1 MSKNVPDVAYLPARY
16 ALLQQEQLT
25 FSNLLAMTPNYY
37 YKEAYETTTYG
48 AMLQA
53 VAREQARLEWRY
65 QYDLVTRDPKILY
78 PHDAKR
84 QWAGPLFVSRSYP
97 TTVQTDSEYRN
108 MIVDLVAAFRRGS
121 TAASIGDVIR
131 AYTGQS
137 FYVEE
142 LYKQIGKSS
151 YYDQSD
157 RNAIRV
163 SVYANTRTGYDNTQ
177 VNTLS
182 QDLYDAIDLAKP
194 AHVGINLTSIF
205 GLDENIGQLVTGV
218 DSVGGITDQLQI
230 RMQLVEVDQLESML
244 TLGPLR
250 DPSSPD
256 TRLAPKLPGDSH
268 EPQGLISPRLNRTW
282 EIKDD
287 QFFASDAD

>member
-1 MSKNVPDVAYLPARY
+1 MSNFFPDDVYFPARY
-16 ALLQQEQLT
+16 ALYSQERLT
-25 FSNLLAMTPNYY
+25 FANILAAVPNYFY
-37 YKEAYETTTYG
+37 TEAYETSTYG

-53 VAREQARLEWRY
+53 VAKEQARLEWRY
-65 QYDLVTRDPKILY
+65 QYDVVSRNPKTLY
-78 PHDAKR
+78 PHDMKR

-97 TTVQTDSEYRN
+97 TATQTDSDYRN
-108 MIVDLVAAFRRGS
+108 MLVDLIAAFRKGA
-121 TAASIGDVIR
+121 TASAIADVIK
-131 AYTGQS
+131 AYTGQT

-142 LYKQIGKSS
+142 LYRQIGKSS

-163 SVYANTRTGYDNTQ
+163 SVYANARSSYNNAQ

-205 GLDENIGQLVTGV
+205 GLDENIGTFVT
-218 DSVGGITDQLQI
+218 GITDQLQI
-230 RMQLVEVDQLESML
+230 RMQLVEGDRLEPML

-250 DPSSPD
+250 DPKSPD
-256 TRLAPKLPGDSH
+256 TRLAPQLPTDAAESR
-268 EPQGLISPRLNRTW
+268 GLISPRLNRAW
-282 EIKDD
+282 EISDD

>member
-1 MSKNVPDVAYLPARY
+1 MSNFLPDDVYFPARY
-16 ALLQQEQLT
+16 ALYSQEQLT
-25 FSNLLAMTPNYY
+25 FANILAAVPNYFY
-37 YKEAYETTTYG
+37 TEAYETSTYG
-48 AMLQA
+48 VMLQA
-53 VAREQARLEWRY
+53 VAKEQARMEWRY
-65 QYDLVTRDPKILY
+65 QYDVVSRNPQVLY
-78 PHDAKR
+78 PHDMKR

-97 TTVQTDSEYRN
+97 TASQTDSEYRN
-108 MIVDLVAAFRRGS
+108 MLVGLIAAFRKGA
-121 TAASIGDVIR
+121 TASAIADVIK
-131 AYTGQS
+131 AYTGQT

-142 LYKQIGKSS
+142 LYRQIGKSS

-163 SVYANTRTGYDNTQ
+163 SVYANARSGYNNAQ

-205 GLDENIGQLVTGV
+205 GLDENIGVLVT
-218 DSVGGITDQLQI
+218 GITDQLQI
-230 RMQLVEVDQLESML
+230 RMQLVEGDQLEPML

-250 DPSSPD
+250 DATSPD
-256 TRLAPKLPGDSH
+256 TRLAPKLPTDTT
-268 EPQGLISPRLNRTW
+268 EPRGLISPRLNRVW
-282 EIKDD
+282 EISDD